1 MFRMENETKLHIKN
15 FGPINEANLNINK
28 INIVGG
34 INASGKSFSSK
45 LLFCFLTSMSD
56 KGKFIESNGV
66 YGTFHMTVTRLI
78 NKMSHFSQDKI
89 SYNNILLKNELE
101 SLLHSWD
108 FNEISYEYFLNFY
121 MKFEKIITDNNILI
135 DESSKEELDS
145 LKQGIEFSKDKYNYL
160 GRVINFLLLAE
171 FGETSL
177 KNFKGGE
184 INFNETMNNLFDFK
198 IKYEN
203 DAVNLT
209 YNVEDLENLRIN
221 NVIYIDNGQTL
232 NFNIQQTPDGVI
244 TNNNSSPYHYIS
256 LLENLIKKESNNNKA
271 YKKIYPQHQK
281 KFEDNLKDMMGG
293 LFEFDEEKHQFVFK
307 PINNDE
313 GYDIRNVASGYK
325 QMGILQSL
333 FINRSI
339 TENTWIILDEP
350 EVNLHPEMQVN
361 LAKLLIEMSKE
372 LNVFIYINTHS
383 AILIEAMEVY
393 SVKYG
398 LKEEINFYLTQ
409 KNKDTGKFDI
419 KQIQDNILYEIYNNL
434 GDPYDIIDRIRG
446 ENIANHL

>member
-1 MFRMENETKLHIKN
+1 MQNKSKLHIKN
-15 FGPINEANLNINK
+15 FGPINEANLDINR

-34 INASGKSFSSK
+34 KNASGKSFSSK

-66 YGTFHMTVTRLI
+66 YRTFHLTITRLI
-78 NKMSHFSQDKI
+78 NKICQFSSDKI
-89 SYNNILLKNELE
+89 SYNSILIKNELE
-101 SLLHSWD
+101 SLLTSWN

-121 MKFEKIITDNNILI
+121 MKFEKIIKDNNILI
-135 DESSKEELDS
+135 DESTKQELDS
-145 LKQGIEFSKDKYNYL
+145 LKQGIEFSKDKYYYL
-160 GRVINFLLLAE
+160 GRVINLLLMAE
-171 FGETSL
+171 FGESSF

-184 INFNETMNNLFDFK
+184 INFNETLNNLFDYK
-198 IKYEN
+198 IKYDNE
-203 DAVNLT
+203 AVNLT
-209 YNVEDLENLRIN
+209 YNVQDIENFKIN

-232 NFNIQQTPDGVI
+232 NFNIHQTSDSVI
-244 TNNNSSPYHYIS
+244 INNNSSPYHYIS

-271 YKKIYPQHQK
+271 YGKIYPHYQK
-281 KFEDNLKDMMGG
+281 KFEDNLKSMMEGI
-293 LFEFDEEKHQFVFK
+293 FEFDERIHQFIFK
-307 PINNDE
+307 PIDNDE
-313 GYDIRNVASGYK
+313 SYDIRNIASGYK

-333 FINRSI
+333 FLNKSI

-361 LAKLLIEMSKE
+361 LAKLLIEMCKE
-372 LNVFIYINTHS
+372 LNIFLYINTHS
-383 AILIEAMEVY
+383 ALLIEAMEVY

-398 LKEEINFYLTQ
+398 LKEEISFYLTQ
-409 KNKDTGKFDI
+409 KNKDSGKFDI
-419 KQIQDNILYEIYNNL
+419 TQIQDNKLYEIYNNL